1 MKCHSSYLHSAL
13 DRNKIDLTV
22 NTLIHLIQE
31 NKFDFDAIAFTGMS
45 GALIAPLVAQ
55 RLQKGLLMVRK
66 TGDGSHSG
74 YIVEGG
80 LDCTKFII
88 IDDLIM
94 SGNTIRNLLEKVKT
108 VCPNATCS
116 GIILY
121 HEEANDYDFEN
132 RIPVRS
138 FRLLDSRIT
147 YRGKRET
154 LPLSFSRSKTKHA
167 AADEVPNGLSYAMT

>member
-13 DRNKIDLTV
+13 DRDKIDLTV
-22 NTLIHLIQE
+22 NTLIHLIDE
-31 NKFDFDAIAFTGMS
+31 CEFHFDAIAFTGMS

-55 RLQKGLLMVRK
+55 RLQKELLLVRK
-66 TGDGSHSG
+66 AGDGSHSG

-147 YRGKRET
+147 YRGKVQTR
-154 LPLSFSRSKTKHA
+154 PLTCARSKKTRA
-167 AADEVPNGLSYAMT
+167 AAGEVPNGLSGVIS